1 MRYLRLQRTMLKR
14 RGQKDERGE
23 GGETKRESRTE
34 LNDALQTVDDEGR
47 EISSEPIDNSVKRTR
62 RS

>member
-23 GGETKRESRTE
+23 GGEAKRESRTE
-34 LNDALQTVDDEGR
+34 LNDALQRVDDEGR
-47 EISSEPIDNSVKRTR
+47 ETSSEPVDNSVKRTR